1 MAGTRTNM
9 HMNMNF
15 KSSQGR
21 TDAAHSSTKTMAS
34 SPPPLQSNLSYC
46 NLKDAE
52 SDSSNP
58 EAVKYQ
64 QEILSHNAL
73 DAVFESPPKV
83 RPALPTA
90 LKEFLVSVQS
100 WSDAK
105 GHTEYTI
112 TTSMSGSAAAWVTTS
127 RRFSDFI
134 LLHSRICTPLGLR
147 REFPVPKTPFVT
159 DGVKRFRLRALQGY
173 LRHACAAAV
182 ARAGPSTSDGTL
194 GSELPMALSEFLGLE
209 VPSLGSELDP
219 PSAHGMQLAPPNPSR
234 PPAGAH
240 EDDRRS
246 CRGCRHCRRG

>member
-1 MAGTRTNM
+1 MRW
-9 HMNMNF
+9 
-15 KSSQGR
+15 
-21 TDAAHSSTKTMAS
+21 TDAQRSAIQAQYTLAS
-34 SPPPLQSNLSYC
+34 SRPPLQSNLSYC

-83 RPALPTA
+83 RTA
-90 LKEFLVSVQS
+90 LKEFLVSIQS

-134 LLHSRICTPLGLR
+134 LLHSRICSPLGLR

-209 VPSLGSELDP
+209 VPSVGTKLDP

-240 EDDRRS
+240 EDDRRGR
-246 CRGCRHCRRG
+246 RGCRHCHRG